1 MTRKLYYDRYRRAG
15 RCVNCSQPTDYGVRC
30 WRCARKHN
38 GDPLTERERLNEI
51 LAGLKAEIA
60 EQDAQIARLEEQEE
74 QSG

>member
-1 MTRKLYYDRYRRAG
+1 MTRKLYYDRYRKAG

-38 GDPLTERERLNEI
+38 GDP
-51 LAGLKAEIA
+51 IA
-60 EQDAQIARLEEQEE
+60 ERNRLSRLVVSLALEMAVIDAQIARLEEQEE